1 MKIVK
6 YIITIKDIMRNSLF
20 DLECA
25 SENELK
31 SKYEKYSKDTDY
43 EVVSMQSALIEIR
56 PISADIWDDK
66 IM

>member
-1 MKIVK
+1 MKVVK
-6 YIITIKDIMRNSLF
+6 YTITVKDIMRNILY
-20 DLECA
+20 DLECE
-25 SENELK
+25 SETELR

-43 EVVSMQSALIEIR
+43 EVMSMQSVLLEIR